1 MELFHYIEISYI
13 RNSKKIKIRS
23 LHFDNDYISVPF
35 ETKQSMSS
43 DRYTTPLDKAIDILQ
58 AGGFKIKGYGIYL
71 TAITAKKTA
80 WILSSSTLQQIKPLT
95 TIYKTLSENPFKS
108 LKVTA
113 QKLTNQK
120 PIKRYKKC
128 I

>member
-1 MELFHYIEISYI
+1 MELFHYIEISFI

-23 LHFDNDYISVPF
+23 LHFDNDYISIPF
-35 ETKQSMSS
+35 EPKQS
-43 DRYTTPLDKAIDILQ
+43 TPLDKAIDILQ

-71 TAITAKKTA
+71 TAITATKTA
-80 WILSSSTLQQIKPLT
+80 WILSSSTLQQIKPLKY
-95 TIYKTLSENPFKS
+95 INKTLSENPFKS

-113 QKLTNQK
+113 QKPTNQK
-120 PIKRYKKC
+120 PLKKYKRC

>member
-1 MELFHYIEISYI
+1 M
-13 RNSKKIKIRS
+13 
-23 LHFDNDYISVPF
+23 HFDNDYISVPF